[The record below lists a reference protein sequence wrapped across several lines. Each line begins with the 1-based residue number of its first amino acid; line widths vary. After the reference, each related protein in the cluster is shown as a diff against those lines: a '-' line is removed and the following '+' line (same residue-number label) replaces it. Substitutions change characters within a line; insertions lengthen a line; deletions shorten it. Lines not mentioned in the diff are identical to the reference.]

1 MNDVAIKS
9 GFATF
14 LADGALPFGAV
25 RQVSPGGRKEII
37 IYVEN
42 AGEFLLPMISV
53 QAVHFGKVIV
63 NPAGLDVRLRNAIN
77 NAHSSEEA

>member
-1 MNDVAIKS
+1 MDDVAIKS

-25 RQVSPGGRKEII
+25 RQVKPRGRAELV
-37 IYVEN
+37 IYIEN
-42 AGEFLLPMISV
+42 AGEFSIPLSSV

-77 NAHSSEEA
+77 NAHSSEED